1 MAKKIKENVF
11 EMESV
16 PKAAMRMALPS
27 MLSMLVTIFYN
38 MADTFFIAQTHNTYQ
53 LAAVQLATPAFVI
66 MTALGGLFGIG
77 GCAFISR
84 SLGSGDKSRIK
95 NISSFCIYGS
105 AAIGLVYSIILF
117 IFMGGILK
125 LLGSNE
131 NTNLYAEQYLYIIA
145 AGGTFIVPSMAF
157 GNLVRGEGAAKTAM
171 VGMMIGT
178 VVNIVLDPI
187 MILAMHLEVIGAA
200 LATVIGNLCALVYYL
215 IYMFGKKTI
224 LSAKPKD
231 FAFKGIANGVLS
243 IGFPASITT
252 MLMSFS
258 NIIMNNYINKTA
270 IKESLEA
277 ITQNDTTHM
286 VFKIASDLIS
296 QGNMDMA
303 AKQVATAAIAAM
315 GVAMKANMLLV
326 FLQMGFAIGIQPLF
340 GYNYG
345 AKNFKKMSAFLKFSI
360 IFEVIMGTVLT
371 IIYFMFTK
379 QIIEIFNDDQ
389 AVLHYGVEMLR
400 ALMIA
405 GPFIGIMFVFNNIF
419 QGMNKGIQSLVLA
432 ISRQGFIFMPVVII
446 GSEIIGL
453 SGIIFAQPIADSIA
467 VILAIVM
474 YIFTIKN
481 EKKRAVSEVK

>member
-1 MAKKIKENVF
+1 
-11 EMESV
+11 
-16 PKAAMRMALPS
+16 
-27 MLSMLVTIFYN
+27 
-38 MADTFFIAQTHNTYQ
+38 
-53 LAAVQLATPAFVI
+53 
-66 MTALGGLFGIG
+66 
-77 GCAFISR
+77 
-84 SLGSGDKSRIK
+84 
-95 NISSFCIYGS
+95 
-105 AAIGLVYSIILF
+105 
-117 IFMGGILK
+117 
-125 LLGSNE
+125 
-131 NTNLYAEQYLYIIA
+131 
-145 AGGTFIVPSMAF
+145 
-157 GNLVRGEGAAKTAM
+157 
-171 VGMMIGT
+171 
-178 VVNIVLDPI
+178 
-187 MILAMHLEVIGAA
+187 
-200 LATVIGNLCALVYYL
+200 
-215 IYMFGKKTI
+215 
-224 LSAKPKD
+224 
-231 FAFKGIANGVLS
+231 
-243 IGFPASITT
+243 
-252 MLMSFS
+252 
-258 NIIMNNYINKTA
+258 
-270 IKESLEA
+270 
-277 ITQNDTTHM
+277 
-286 VFKIASDLIS
+286 
-296 QGNMDMA
+296 MA

-371 IIYFMFTK
+371 IIYFIFTK